1 MKSFARPS
9 CTRSV
14 RALILTLLVAGTW
27 FVSGVASARA
37 TRAGT
42 GQVIVLRELELKP
55 GASVAEF
62 EQFVLETFN
71 PAWQDAAPGLKGYI
85 ARGDRGVKKGGYA
98 FVMVFDSEKTRNA
111 MYPAPGG
118 DVSEE
123 FMPRMEKPL
132 GLAAPLEKW
141 VDTSTIGVYTDY
153 VEMR

>member
-1 MKSFARPS
+1 M
-9 CTRSV
+9 
-14 RALILTLLVAGTW
+14 
-27 FVSGVASARA
+27 
-37 TRAGT
+37 
-42 GQVIVLRELELKP
+42 
-55 GASVAEF
+55 AEF

-71 PAWQDAAPGLKGYI
+71 PTWEGAAPGLKGYI

-111 MYPAPGG
+111 MYPTPGG
-118 DVSEE
+118 DVSEK
-123 FMPRMEKPL
+123 FMPTMEKAL

>member
-1 MKSFARPS
+1 MKNRGSASISFPS
-9 CTRSV
+9 
-14 RALILTLLVAGTW
+14 RALILILLVAGTW
-27 FVSGVASARA
+27 FASGVASARA

-42 GQVIVLRELELKP
+42 GQVIVLRELQLKP

-62 EQFVLETFN
+62 ERFVLDTFN
-71 PAWQDAAPGLKGYI
+71 PTWQGAAPGLKGYI

-111 MYPAPGG
+111 MYPTPGG
-118 DVSEE
+118 DVSEK
-123 FMPRMEKPL
+123 FMPMMEKPL

-141 VDTSTIGVYTDY
+141 VDTSTIGIYTDY

>member
-1 MKSFARPS
+1 MNNRGSAS
-9 CTRSV
+9 CSLLSRV
-14 RALILTLLVAGTW
+14 LILTVLVAGTW
-27 FVSGVASARA
+27 IVSGVASARA

-71 PAWQDAAPGLKGYI
+71 PLWQGAAPGLKGYI
-85 ARGDRGVKKGGYA
+85 AKGDRGVKKGGYA

-111 MYPAPGG
+111 IYPTPGG
-118 DVSEE
+118 DVSEK
-123 FMPRMEKPL
+123 FMPMMEKPL